1 MVRSGYKISKQQQ
14 KIRTHAFTFLLFGLS
29 TCSNGLVRDYYSR
42 SRFRTP
48 RYKTP
53 LFHVHF
59 CVDNTVECRIG
70 ISTLSGLMP
79 RARKKADRERYFRRK
94 RKKNLQKKRKK
105 RKASEVLKSQRRP
118 HARGVSDERETRE
131 RRERDVRRDDDYR
144 DEARRDEY
152 ERVRAWSA
160 RSGCPGA

>member
-1 MVRSGYKISKQQQ
+1 MNDNLFNKLNYTVLHDSIIILISMSRFWSGPVRRSPQ

-59 CVDNTVECRIG
+59 CVDNTVECRMG
-70 ISTLSGLMP
+70 IFTLSGLMP
-79 RARKKADRERYFRRK
+79 RASEKKSRSRKIFSKKKKKESSEEKEKANSVRSFEVTTATARARSER
-94 RKKNLQKKRKK
+94 
-105 RKASEVLKSQRRP
+105 
-118 HARGVSDERETRE
+118 RETRE
-131 RRERDVRRDDDYR
+131 RREEKRR
-144 DEARRDEY
+144 ET
-152 ERVRAWSA
+152 
-160 RSGCPGA
+160 